1 MCPEC
6 RCVSPLKAAIWP
18 GNPALNKQTYCT
30 QTAFQHLE
38 SFPYAWMAFFPCTLV
53 NRFLLRGT
61 ATRLLRGFASHPITD
76 RDISIK
82 GTLCQQPRVGIAS
95 SDTFSHLLPN
105 AKITASQQRRARDR
119 AHGHHRLP
127 TRQLALPHKPRKA
140 MKVKSSDCLKTNS
153 GKEYAIKDSN
163 MKFNHTAS

>member
-1 MCPEC
+1 MVSFWAAICHVEMCPEC
-6 RCVSPLKAAIWP
+6 KCVSPLKAAVWP

-38 SFPYAWMAFFPCTLV
+38 SFPYPWMAFFPCTLV

-76 RDISIK
+76 RNISIK
-82 GTLCQQPRVGIAS
+82 GPLCQQPRVGITS

-105 AKITASQQRRARDR
+105 AKITASQQRRPRDR
-119 AHGHHRLP
+119 ATTGCHQDSLHCL
-127 TRQLALPHKPRKA
+127 TSLEKP
-140 MKVKSSDCLKTNS
+140 
-153 GKEYAIKDSN
+153 
-163 MKFNHTAS
+163 